1 VRILHVSTHDIKG
14 GAARASY
21 RLHQGLQRLGHE
33 STMLVGNRSS
43 IDPAV
48 TAFVS
53 ATDLVTRLRRRIR
66 RNRIDQDFAVHRVS
80 RPTDR
85 EPFHDD
91 RSVHTTDLLEHVP
104 PYDVITLQWVA
115 GFVDYQAF
123 FSARQL
129 DGIPVVWQLHDMNIL
144 TGGCHYDEGC
154 GRYRTQ
160 CGACPQLG
168 STDPE
173 DLSRQIW
180 KRKQAVFGALEAK
193 QLHLVAPSHWMLE
206 LVNESPLL
214 SRFPATLI
222 PYGVDVEEFVP
233 RDRRFAREV
242 LGIPQR
248 AQVVM
253 FVSDNLTNRRKGGF
267 FLSSALSG
275 LPEAH
280 NLFLISVGRGN
291 PPDTGAIPCLHM
303 GYVTDNR
310 WLSIIY
316 SAADLFVIP
325 SLQDNLPN
333 TVLES
338 MACGTPV
345 VGFDVG
351 GIPDMVR
358 PGRTGYLVPVEDSV
372 ALHHAMTQL
381 LNAPR
386 VLRQMGD
393 ECRKVAME
401 EYSYELSAARHA
413 ALYESLVCQAPRGAE
428 GCFPSG
434 ADGDSSEI
442 PVVDQFSLRN

>member
-1 VRILHVSTHDIKG
+1 
-14 GAARASY
+14 
-21 RLHQGLQRLGHE
+21 
-33 STMLVGNRSS
+33 
-43 IDPAV
+43 
-48 TAFVS
+48 
-53 ATDLVTRLRRRIR
+53 
-66 RNRIDQDFAVHRVS
+66 
-80 RPTDR
+80 
-85 EPFHDD
+85 
-91 RSVHTTDLLEHVP
+91 
-104 PYDVITLQWVA
+104 
-115 GFVDYQAF
+115 
-123 FSARQL
+123 
-129 DGIPVVWQLHDMNIL
+129 
-144 TGGCHYDEGC
+144 
-154 GRYRTQ
+154 
-160 CGACPQLG
+160 
-168 STDPE
+168 
-173 DLSRQIW
+173 
-180 KRKQAVFGALEAK
+180 VFGALEAK
-193 QLHLVAPSHWMLE
+193 QLHLVAPSRWMLE
-206 LVNESPLL
+206 LVKESPLL

-242 LGIPQR
+242 LGIPQG

-253 FVSDNLTNRRKGGF
+253 FVSDNLTNRRKGGS

-275 LPEAH
+275 LPQAH
-280 NLFLISVGRGN
+280 NLFLISVGSGN

-310 WLSIIY
+310 FLSMIY

-358 PGRTGYLVPVEDSV
+358 PGRTGQLVPVGDSV
-372 ALHHAMTQL
+372 ALGHAMTQL
-381 LNAPR
+381 LNAPS

-401 EYSYELSAARHA
+401 EYSYELSAARHT

-434 ADGDSSEI
+434 SDGDSSEI
-442 PVVDQFSLRN
+442 PAVDQFSLRN